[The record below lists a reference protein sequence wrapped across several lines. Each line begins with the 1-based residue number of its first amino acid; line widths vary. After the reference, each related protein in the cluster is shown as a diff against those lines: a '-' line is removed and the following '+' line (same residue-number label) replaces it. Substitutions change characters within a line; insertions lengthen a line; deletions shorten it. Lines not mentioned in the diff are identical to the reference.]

1 MLRVANEKLR
11 LRVHRRL
18 RPCVAWFLPL
28 PARNEWG
35 EDRGEGLSEKTNLL
49 SPALS
54 SIRWGRGRSPRVTLS
69 RKCAPARFNSLL
81 AFLDLHGPFKM
92 NRVSDV
98 TQILERV
105 EQGDPKAAEEL
116 MPLVYEEL
124 RRLAAARMAQEAAG
138 NTLQP
143 TALVHEA
150 WLRLVGAPGQDW
162 NSRNHFFMAAAQAMR
177 RILIERARQKARLK
191 RGGDQHRVPLEELEL
206 ATNADSE
213 TLLLIEEAMERL
225 AAADP
230 VKARLVEL
238 RFFTGLSLEEAAQV
252 LGVST
257 PTAKRYWAY
266 ARTWLFQ
273 EIERLR

>member
-1 MLRVANEKLR
+1 
-11 LRVHRRL
+11 
-18 RPCVAWFLPL
+18 
-28 PARNEWG
+28 
-35 EDRGEGLSEKTNLL
+35 
-49 SPALS
+49 
-54 SIRWGRGRSPRVTLS
+54 
-69 RKCAPARFNSLL
+69 
-81 AFLDLHGPFKM
+81 M

-105 EQGDPKAAEEL
+105 EQGDGKAAEEL
-116 MPLVYEEL
+116 LPLVYEEL

-150 WLRLVGAPGQDW
+150 WLRLVGAPEQDW

-191 RGGDQHRVPLEELEL
+191 RGGDQQRVQLNELEL

-225 AAADP
+225 ATADP

-266 ARTWLFQ
+266 ARAWLFQ